1 MSEVNGLNSI
11 TSNTSLVLATGQDDY
26 EDASDA
32 RMLSGNKNIHSTLV
46 MRRQRSNA
54 SAKEI
59 LGVRP
64 RTHYRTILTQPNN
77 KSKAYQ
83 IRETNSYFMRGT
95 QELAGHILRYAPN
108 KKVW

>member
-11 TSNTSLVLATGQDDY
+11 TSNTALMMSASQDDH

-32 RMLSGNKNIHSTLV
+32 RLVYNTLV

-77 KSKAYQ
+77 KSKAYLYP
-83 IRETNSYFMRGT
+83 EMTEADVRG
-95 QELAGHILRYAPN
+95 LV
-108 KKVW
+108 KKLTTASAKQRS